1 MNIFHKSY
9 YINLDY
15 RQDRR
20 KKIEHQ
26 LSKIPLLSKT
36 ERFPAIDG
44 KKINYKKEKLL
55 GELYETKRSGFKLG
69 KSLTPGLVGLH
80 KTFLEIY
87 KKNINKDYGN
97 ILIIEEDCEFIEDFE
112 EKFNE
117 CIKHIPKDWDMIHF
131 GYLTEDL
138 VIKEKINDFYSIY
151 EYKPGNQCFMVN
163 KKACKVFLEH
173 LKYPKIAVDS
183 DMTHRVVRKGLLN
196 AYITNQR
203 LAYQIDNGDSN
214 TIPPS
219 DKNFYYDKEKIK

>member
-20 KKIEHQ
+20 KKMENQ

-97 ILIIEEDCEFIEDFE
+97 ILIIEDDCVFIDDFE

-214 TIPPS
+214 TIPPAN
-219 DKNFYYDKEKIK
+219 KNFYYDKEKIK

>member
-9 YINLDY
+9 YVNLDY

-97 ILIIEEDCEFIEDFE
+97 ILIIEDDCVFIDDFE

-117 CIKHIPKDWDMIHF
+117 CIKHIPKDWDMISF
-131 GYLTEDL
+131 GYITEDL
-138 VIKEKINDFYSIY
+138 VIKEKINDFYSTY
-151 EYKPGNQCFMVN
+151 EYKPGTQCFMVN
-163 KKACKVFLEH
+163 KKACKVFLKH
-173 LKYPKIAVDS
+173 LKYPKMAVDA
-183 DMTHRVVRKGLLN
+183 DMTIRVVRKGLLN

-203 LAYQIDNGDSN
+203 LAYQIDDSD
-214 TIPPS
+214 TDTVPRS
-219 DKNFYYDKEKIK
+219 DKKFYYN